1 VSVEE
6 AMKNFEILFV
16 DDDRTILSLVE
27 EYLTAFDYTITAV
40 DSGLKA
46 LDLIKE
52 KDFDIVFTDFK
63 MPDIDGLELLAV
75 IKEYRPATEVI
86 MVTGHGTMESAIQ
99 AMKFGSYDYI
109 QKPFKLDILRILI
122 DKISEAKKLKQENI
136 VLKTRLKERHKYD
149 QLVGISLRMRE
160 IYEQIDRMNNSSPNV
175 LIQGESGT
183 GKELIAHVIHRNSD
197 RNIKQLLPVNCKSFG
212 KGIAQDRLHE
222 HTLDLFKSAAGG
234 TVFFEEIAEISAGI
248 QAQISRAFKAY
259 SRNHAATEGN
269 PGDGIRLLAATNR
282 DLKEAVQKEIFN
294 QEFYNC
300 ISDVTIRVPPLRDR
314 KEDICLLINNFLHKF
329 NLKSEN
335 KVLNISPEALDVLL
349 RYNWP
354 GNVIQLENVIE
365 RAFALRVNLTIEVD
379 DLPSEIK
386 TFGEISKIS

>member
-1 VSVEE
+1 
-6 AMKNFEILFV
+6 MKDFEILFV

-27 EYLTAFDYTITAV
+27 EYLTAFDYRITVV
-40 DSGLKA
+40 DNGLKA
-46 LDLIKE
+46 LELIKE

-136 VLKTRLKERHKYD
+136 VLKTRLKERHKFD
-149 QLVGISLRMRE
+149 QLVGISLPMRE
-160 IYEQIDRMNNSSPNV
+160 IYEQIDRMSNSSPNV

-183 GKELIAHVIHRNSD
+183 GKELIAHVIHRNSN
-197 RNIKQLLPVNCKSFG
+197 RNNKPFMPVNCKSFG
-212 KGIAQDRLHE
+212 KGIAEDRLNH
-222 HTLDLFKSAAGG
+222 HCLDLFKPAAGG
-234 TVFFEEIAEISAGI
+234 TVFFDEIAEISAGI
-248 QAQISRAFKAY
+248 QAHISRAFKEY
-259 SRNHAATEGN
+259 SRSHAATDGHREN
-269 PGDGIRLLAATNR
+269 GIRLLAATNR
-282 DLKEAVQKEIFN
+282 DLKEAVQREIFN

-300 ISDVTIRVPPLRDR
+300 ISDVTIRVPSLRAR
-314 KEDICLLINNFLHKF
+314 KEDICLLVNNFLNKF

-335 KVLNISPEALDVLL
+335 KVLNIAPDALDILL

-365 RAFALRVNLTIEVD
+365 RAFALRVNLTIQVD

-386 TFGEISKIS
+386 TFGEITKNS

>member
-1 VSVEE
+1 
-6 AMKNFEILFV
+6 MKDFEILFV

-27 EYLTAFDYTITAV
+27 EYLTAFDYRVSVV
-40 DSGLKA
+40 DNGLKA

-109 QKPFKLDILRILI
+109 QKPFKLDVLRILI
-122 DKISEAKKLKQENI
+122 DKISEAKKLKKENI
-136 VLKTRLKERHKYD
+136 VLKTRLQERHKFD
-149 QLVGISLRMRE
+149 RLVGISLRMRE

-197 RNIKQLLPVNCKSFG
+197 RSNKAFVPLNCKSYG
-212 KGIAQDRLHE
+212 KGIAEDRLHAHGIE
-222 HTLDLFKSAAGG
+222 LFKSAAGG
-234 TVFFEEIAEISAGI
+234 TVFFDEIAEIPSRI
-248 QAQISRAFKAY
+248 QASISSAFKAY
-259 SRNHAATEGN
+259 SRNHAAADGHPGN
-269 PGDGIRLLAATNR
+269 DVRLLAATNR
-282 DLKEAVQKEIFN
+282 DIKEAVQREIFN

-314 KEDICLLINNFLHKF
+314 KEDICLLINNFLNQF
-329 NLKSEN
+329 NRKSDK
-335 KVLNISPEALDVLL
+335 KVLNISPDALDVLL

-365 RAFALRVNLTIEVD
+365 RAFALQVDLTIEVD

-386 TFGEISKIS
+386 MFGEISRIS

>member
-1 VSVEE
+1 
-6 AMKNFEILFV
+6 MKNSEILFV

-27 EYLTAFDYTITAV
+27 EYLTAFDYRITVV
-40 DSGLKA
+40 DSGLHA

-109 QKPFKLDILRILI
+109 QKPFKLDVLRILI

-136 VLKTRLKERHKYD
+136 VLKTRLKERHKFD
-149 QLVGISLRMRE
+149 QLVGISLKMRE
-160 IYEQIDRMNNSSPNV
+160 IYEQIERMSNSSPNV

-197 RNIKQLLPVNCKSFG
+197 RGNKQFMPVICKSF
-212 KGIAQDRLHE
+212 KGIAQDRLQE
-222 HTLDLFKSAAGG
+222 HTTDLFKSAAGG
-234 TVFFEEIAEISAGI
+234 AVFFDEIAEISPRVQAG
-248 QAQISRAFKAY
+248 ISRAFKTY
-259 SRNHAATEGN
+259 SRNHAARDGN
-269 PGDGIRLLAATNR
+269 PGNGIRLLAATNR
-282 DLKEAVQKEIFN
+282 DLKEAVQKEIFD

-314 KEDICLLINNFLHKF
+314 KEDICLLINHFLHKF
-329 NLKSEN
+329 NLKRDN
-335 KVLNISPEALDVLL
+335 KVLNISPDALDVLL

-365 RAFALRVNLTIEVD
+365 RAFALRVALTIEVD

-386 TFGEISKIS
+386 TFGEISKYS

>member
-1 VSVEE
+1 MQE
-6 AMKNFEILFV
+6 FEILFV

-27 EYLTAFDYTITAV
+27 EYLTALDYRISAV

-46 LDLIKE
+46 LELIKE
-52 KDFDIVFTDFK
+52 KDFDVVFTDFK

-109 QKPFKLDILRILI
+109 QKPFKLDVLRILI
-122 DKISEAKKLKQENI
+122 DKIIEAKKLKRENI
-136 VLKTRLKERHKYD
+136 SLKSRLKERHKYD
-149 QLVGISLRMRE
+149 ELVGISLKMRE
-160 IYEQIDRMNNSSPNV
+160 IYEQIDRMSQSSPNV

-183 GKELIAHVIHRNSD
+183 GKALTAHMIHRNSD
-197 RNIKQLLPVNCKSFG
+197 RKDKSLVPVNCKSFA
-212 KGIAQDRLHE
+212 KGIVEDQLHD
-222 HTLDLFKSAAGG
+222 HAVKLFQTAAGG
-234 TVFFEEIAEISAGI
+234 AVFFDEIAEIVPAA

-259 SRNHAATEGN
+259 SLNQAAADGN
-269 PGDGIRLLAATNR
+269 PATGVRMLAATNR
-282 DLKEAVQKEIFN
+282 NIKETGRNEIFN
-294 QEFYNC
+294 REFINC
-300 ISDVTIRVPPLRDR
+300 ISDVTIEIPQLKDR
-314 KEDICLLINNFLHKF
+314 KEDICLLINHFLSKF

-335 KVLNISPEALDVLL
+335 KVLSVSPEALDVLL

-365 RAFALRVNLTIEVD
+365 RAFALRVDLTIELD